1 MRRQAV
7 TVVTLGAAQ
16 TLAWASTYYL
26 SAILAQPMALELGV
40 SVVMVYAAFS
50 LAMVAA
56 ALIGARAGQAI
67 DRLGGRPVLILS
79 SLLFASG
86 LAMLGAAQG
95 RVGLCGAWL
104 VLGLGMGVGL
114 YEAAFA
120 TLVRLDAAQARAGIT
135 GITLMAGFASTV
147 GWPLSAYLELHLGW
161 RCACFVWAVAH
172 LLVGLPLHLSLPR
185 QTRRPA
191 RFGVSFRSRATAAEA
206 PAASLSAPPADRP
219 RRLVMFL
226 LALAFA
232 VIGFTSTAMAAHLP
246 RLMQASG
253 VTLGSAI
260 LVGSLIGPAQVAAR
274 LAEFGLLRKLP
285 ALTSARLAC
294 ACHPLGAFL
303 LLLGGPSLA
312 VAFGV
317 LHGAGNGV
325 LTVAKGTLPLALFG
339 AQAYGHRQG
348 VLMIP
353 GRFAQV
359 GAPWLFGLALERCGG
374 PWFFLHCAVFVH
386 VDPYPA
392 FAPARLHGAARQ
404 SPGGPARSAG
414 AVSAGPAT
422 GAAGAR
428 GAAGA
433 ERRHEALAGGVAGRR
448 HGPGHFCRHP
458 HGAAQRFS
466 VAGVPPGAGRRAGAH
481 PHALRQVQPGV
492 APDAPA
498 AGADRAAPGVPAA
511 AALPQRGPGWAQ
523 ALPTGPATGRCVG
536 RLPELPRRLAGR
548 LGPGPRCA
556 ESAAGPRS
564 AAGPC
569 PGLAAGPVARFARR
583 CG

>member
-353 GRFAQV
+353 GRFAQA
-359 GAPWLFGLALERCGG
+359 GAPWLFGLALEHWGAG
-374 PWFFLHCAVFVH
+374 ALILSG
-386 VDPYPA
+386 A
-392 FAPARLHGAARQ
+392 FGSVALLALLLIPAR
-404 SPGGPARSAG
+404 PPAG
-414 AVSAGPAT
+414 AST
-422 GAAGAR
+422 
-428 GAAGA
+428 
-433 ERRHEALAGGVAGRR
+433 
-448 HGPGHFCRHP
+448 
-458 HGAAQRFS
+458 
-466 VAGVPPGAGRRAGAH
+466 RAG
-481 PHALRQVQPGV
+481 
-492 APDAPA
+492 
-498 AGADRAAPGVPAA
+498 
-511 AALPQRGPGWAQ
+511 
-523 ALPTGPATGRCVG
+523 
-536 RLPELPRRLAGR
+536 
-548 LGPGPRCA
+548 
-556 ESAAGPRS
+556 
-564 AAGPC
+564 
-569 PGLAAGPVARFARR
+569 
-583 CG
+583 